1 MIKRLDR
8 YLISTVISGAL
19 LALAIIITLLLVF
32 EYMEELD
39 DIGRGSYTA
48 VTALVYVLL
57 KLPFRVYQG
66 FAMATLIG
74 SLMGL
79 GALAANSELTAM
91 RAAGMS
97 VGRVARAVMLAGVL
111 LGLGALAIGEW
122 LAPPAERWAQELRSM
137 AIHERVTARDK
148 GFWAR
153 DGNLFIE
160 VRRAVSQEHLT
171 GLRVFQLGED
181 GQPERILEAASARH
195 IGSEWVLAE
204 PVLTE
209 ITTEGVRVERLPSWA
224 WVSDLKPQLLEAVV
238 VDPDSL
244 PIRDLVEYINYL
256 RRNGLETD
264 QYRLALWSKVATPLA
279 AVAMLLLTV
288 PLVFGGVRS
297 SGAGQRIFLG
307 VLIGLGFV
315 LLNRLLTRA
324 GIVYGLPPA
333 LSALLPT
340 LVILAIGAFGIMR
353 MRR

>member
-1 MIKRLDR
+1 MKRLDR
-8 YLISTVISGAL
+8 YLITTVLSGAL
-19 LALAIIITLLLVF
+19 LALAIIIALLLVF
-32 EYMEELD
+32 EYMEEFD
-39 DIGRGSYTA
+39 DIGRGDYTA
-48 VTALVYVLL
+48 LTALLYVLL
-57 KLPFRVYQG
+57 KLPFRIYQG

-97 VGRVARAVMLAGVL
+97 IGRVARAVMLAGVL

-122 LAPPAERWAQELRSM
+122 LAPSAERWAQELRSM
-137 AIHERVTARDK
+137 AIHERVTARDR

-153 DGNLFIE
+153 DGDLFIE
-160 VRRAVSQEHLT
+160 VQRAVTQEQLA
-171 GLRVFQLGED
+171 GLRIFQLGVD
-181 GQPERILEAASARH
+181 GQPQRILMAGSARH
-195 IGSEWVLAE
+195 VGEEWVLTE

-209 ITTEGVRVERLPSWA
+209 FTEQGVRVEALPSWS

-244 PIRDLVEYINYL
+244 PIRDLLNYITYL

-297 SGAGQRIFLG
+297 SGAGQRVFLG

-324 GIVYGLPPA
+324 GLVYGLPPA

-340 LVILAIGAFGIMR
+340 LVILSLGTVGILR